1 MFHEQRAST
10 FRRNRSG
17 SRPFPIAHDAAA
29 RHLES
34 HRQSITFSPAM
45 VVPALV
51 RPIVAMMVAAAL
63 ASACAHKDAPG
74 DGVWVHSLVFKGN
87 KAISSRT
94 LRGKLATTKTGWWP
108 FAARKWYDAAAF
120 DLDLKRIPALYADNG
135 YFDARVVDYE
145 VKQRSHKSVDINV
158 VIDEGAPT
166 KIDRVVIEGFPDPSQ
181 TKRIQNL
188 ADSWD
193 FEPGAAVKYQDY
205 TALKSK
211 AEDRLKEDGYA
222 YGKIAGDI
230 AVDRDQQKAIV
241 TLKTEPGPV
250 VHLGKTDIV
259 GNAGIPLSKLQ
270 RRITWQP
277 GDRYD
282 PGDLSTTQGRLYDL
296 GVFSSVRIELPPE
309 PTPQADVRIHLTP
322 SKLHELRLGAGVGVE
337 RQREEVRLRA
347 MWTFSNFLG
356 GLRKLRLR
364 AKPAYVVIPSVAN
377 IERHGPAAELD
388 AQLIQ
393 PDFLD
398 ASTTLRGLAGYDLM
412 ITEGY
417 QAHGPRGQVAVD
429 RPFFRDHLQVAVNW
443 NLQYLDFFNVN
454 ADVFDPTRTTLG
466 FGFRDP
472 YRLAFVEELLQLDL
486 RDRPLDPTF
495 GGFVALRLEQG
506 SPYLGGGFTYTK
518 VTPELRLY
526 VPLGRRIV
534 VATRGLLGWLRPF
547 GDAGTES
554 PLTRRYQ
561 LGGPSSH
568 RGFTFGR
575 LSPQIADRL
584 GRLIPLGGN
593 GEVLMSL
600 EARLDLIKLADNW
613 LGLVPFV
620 DAGDVTVAFADLS
633 LARLHY
639 ATGLSL
645 EYQTP
650 IGILRSGIGVRLN
663 RLAGISVPG
672 EPPANPDP
680 GRRIAFHL
688 TIGEAF

>member
-1 MFHEQRAST
+1 MVAGRF
-10 FRRNRSG
+10 
-17 SRPFPIAHDAAA
+17 SRP
-29 RHLES
+29 RL
-34 HRQSITFSPAM
+34 
-45 VVPALV
+45 ALLV
-51 RPIVAMMVAAAL
+51 GGVLGAT
-63 ASACAHKDAPG
+63 CAHQDAPG
-74 DGVWVHSLVFKGN
+74 DGVWVHSLVFTGN
-87 KAISSRT
+87 KAISGRT
-94 LRGKLATTKTGWWP
+94 LRAKLATTRTGWWP
-108 FAARKWYDAAAF
+108 FAAKKWYDPAAL
-120 DLDLKRIPALYADNG
+120 DLDLKRIPALYADRG
-135 YFDARVVDYE
+135 YFDARVADYQ
-145 VKQRSHKSVDINV
+145 VKQRGARSVDITV
-158 VIDEGAPT
+158 AIEEGGPT
-166 KIDRVVIEGFPDPSQ
+166 QIEKVVIEGFPDPDQ
-181 TKRIQNL
+181 TRRIQNL
-188 ADSWD
+188 AESWD
-193 FEPGAAVKYQDY
+193 LEPGAPVNYQDY
-205 TALKSK
+205 TALKAK

-230 AVDRDQQKAIV
+230 AVDRDQHKATV
-241 TLKTEPGPV
+241 TLKTIPGPV
-250 VHLGKTDIV
+250 VYLRKTEIV
-259 GNAGIPLSKLQ
+259 GNDGIPLTHLERK
-270 RRITWQP
+270 IAWKP

-282 PGDLSTTQGRLYDL
+282 PGALAATQGRLYDL

-309 PTPQADVRIHLTP
+309 PTPQADVRIHVTP
-322 SKLHELRLGAGVGVE
+322 SKLHELRLGGGLGVE

-347 MWTFSNFLG
+347 LWTFSNFLG

-364 AKPAYVVIPSVAN
+364 AKPAYVVIPSIAQV
-377 IERHGPAAELD
+377 ERHGPAAELD

-393 PDFLD
+393 PDFLS
-398 ASTTLRGLAGYDLM
+398 ANTTLRGLGGYDLM

-417 QAHGPRGQVAVD
+417 QAHGPRGQVALD

-454 ADVFDPTRTTLG
+454 QDVFDPTRTTLG

-472 YRLAFVEELLQLDL
+472 YRLAFLEEVFQLDL

-506 SPYLGGGFTYTK
+506 SPYLGGGFAYSK

-534 VATRGLLGWLRPF
+534 LATRGLIGWLKPI
-547 GDAGTES
+547 GPLGTES

-575 LSPQIADRL
+575 LAPQLADRL
-584 GRLIPLGGN
+584 GRLIPVGGN
-593 GEVLMSL
+593 GEVLLSL
-600 EARLDLIKLADNW
+600 ESRLDLVKLADNW

-620 DAGDVTVAFADLS
+620 DAGDVTVSFADLA
-633 LARLHY
+633 LANLHY

-650 IGILRSGIGVRLN
+650 IGILRGGGGLRLN
-663 RLAGISVPG
+663 RLSGIAVPG
-672 EPPANPDP
+672 ESPENPDP
-680 GRRIAFHL
+680 GRRFAFHL

>member
-1 MFHEQRAST
+1 
-10 FRRNRSG
+10 
-17 SRPFPIAHDAAA
+17 
-29 RHLES
+29 
-34 HRQSITFSPAM
+34 M
-45 VVPALV
+45 VVGAFGRPLWGVLV
-51 RPIVAMMVAAAL
+51 AGVL
-63 ASACAHKDAPG
+63 AIGCAHEDAPS
-74 DGVWVHSLVFKGN
+74 DGVWVHSLSFKGN
-87 KAISSRT
+87 KALSASA
-94 LRGKLATTKTGWWP
+94 LRSKLATTRTGWWP
-108 FAARKWYDAAAF
+108 FAARKWYDPAAF

-135 YFDARVVDYE
+135 YFDARVLDYT
-145 VKQRSHKSVDINV
+145 VKQRSPESVDITV
-158 VIDEGAPT
+158 VLEEGGPT
-166 KIDRVVIEGFPDPSQ
+166 KIDKVVIEGFPDPGQ
-181 TKRIQNL
+181 TKRLRNL
-188 ADSWD
+188 AESWD
-193 FEPGAAVKYQDY
+193 LEPGAAVKYPDY
-205 TALKSK
+205 TALKAK

-230 AVDRDQQKAIV
+230 AVDRDQQKATV

-250 VHLGKTDIV
+250 VHLGKTDII
-259 GNAGIPLSKLQ
+259 GYGGIPLAKLEK
-270 RRITWQP
+270 RIAWKP

-282 PGDLSTTQGRLYDL
+282 PGDLSTTQGRLYEL

-309 PTPQADVRIHLTP
+309 PTSQANVRIHLTP

-364 AKPAYVVIPSVAN
+364 AKPAYVVIPSVTS

-393 PDFLD
+393 PDFLS
-398 ASTTLRGLAGYDLM
+398 ANTTLRGLAGYDLM

-417 QAHGPRGQVAVD
+417 QAHGPRGQLALD
-429 RPFFRDHLQVAVNW
+429 RPLFRDHLQVAVNW
-443 NLQYLDFFNVN
+443 NLQYLDFFSVN
-454 ADVFDPTRTTLG
+454 TDVFDPTRTTLG

-472 YRLAFVEELLQLDL
+472 YRLAFLEEVLQLDL

-495 GGFVALRLEQG
+495 GGFVAVRLEQG

-534 VATRGLLGWLRPF
+534 VATRGLVGWLRPF

-584 GRLIPLGGN
+584 ARLIPVGGD
-593 GEVLMSL
+593 GELLLSL
-600 EARLDLIKLADNW
+600 EARLDLVKLADNW

-620 DAGDVTVAFADLS
+620 DAGDVTVRFADLS
-633 LARLHY
+633 LGRLHY

-663 RLAGISVPG
+663 RLSGLSVPG

-680 GRRIAFHL
+680 GRRLAFHL